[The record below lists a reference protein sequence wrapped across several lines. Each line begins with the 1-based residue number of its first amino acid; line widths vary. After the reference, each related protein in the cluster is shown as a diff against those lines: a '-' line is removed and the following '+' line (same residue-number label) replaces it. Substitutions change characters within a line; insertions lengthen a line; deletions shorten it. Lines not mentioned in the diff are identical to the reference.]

1 MKKILALVLTLTITL
16 LLFAGCGDGGTTPA
30 PTPGAPADFSNR
42 TIVFA
47 DAQWDSIQL
56 HNAIAGL
63 IALEAFGYGGWTE
76 LSGNTPVTHEGVVR
90 GEIEVHME
98 NWVENMDFYPP
109 DIAAGR
115 LQEIGV
121 NFNDNAQGLYVPRFV
136 IYGDPERGIE
146 PSAPTLRTVQDLAR
160 YAHVF
165 PDAENPGRGRIYGA
179 IPGWA
184 ADQIVT
190 ATFYY
195 NGLDAYFNLFRP
207 GSDAALVAAFS
218 SAFERGVPI
227 VGYYWEPT
235 WLLGMYD
242 FVLLENAPF
251 TNDEDLHAGRVA
263 FPSATVTITA
273 SNQFYSENPEFVEF
287 LRRYRTNS
295 AMISEALAFMQDT
308 GANHNAA
315 ARWLLQNNP
324 QLLDEW
330 LDTDRAQAVRN
341 ALE

>member
-1 MKKILALVLTLTITL
+1 MKKVLALVLTLTVTL
-16 LLFAGCGDGGTTPA
+16 LLFAGCGGTAPPPA
-30 PTPGAPADFSNR
+30 PAPGAPADFSNR

-56 HNAIAGL
+56 HNAIAGF
-63 IALEAFGYGGWTE
+63 IAVEAFGYGGWTE
-76 LSGNTPVTHEGVVR
+76 LTGSTPVTHEGVVR

-98 NWVENMDFYPP
+98 NWVENMDFYLP
-109 DIAAGR
+109 DVAAGR
-115 LQEIGV
+115 LHEVGL

-136 IYGDPERGIE
+136 IEGDPGRGIE

-195 NGLDAYFNLFRP
+195 NELGNYFNLFRP
-207 GSDAALVAAFS
+207 GSDLALSAAFAN
-218 SAFERGVPI
+218 AFERGVPI

-235 WLLGMYD
+235 WLMGMYD

-251 TNDEDLHAGRVA
+251 TNEEDLHAGRVA
-263 FPSATVTITA
+263 FPSATVMITT
-273 SNQFYSENPEFVEF
+273 SNQFAQDNPEFLEF
-287 LRRYRTNS
+287 LSRYRTNS
-295 AMISEALAFMQDT
+295 AMISDALAHIQDT
-308 GANHNAA
+308 GANRNEAA
-315 ARWLLQNNP
+315 KWLLINNP
-324 QLLDEW
+324 RLLDEW
-330 LDTDRAQAVRN
+330 LDPDRAQAVRN